1 LSYPDQLSVNDGIPQ
16 DMCTVQ
22 YQTIDD
28 AVSLLKFHGKGSL
41 MSKTDLENSY
51 RLVPIS
57 LKKNSLNISGFSL
70 ADFKF
75 LLYLYSRLPT
85 YGILKPNL
93 KPVRRKYFPFHY
105 IRVTSVQISPPL

>member
-1 LSYPDQLSVNDGIPQ
+1 MRYSPIFLFGTKP
-16 DMCTVQ
+16 
-22 YQTIDD
+22 
-28 AVSLLKFHGKGSL
+28 KG
-41 MSKTDLENSY
+41 DICRLENGGTSNGTSI
-51 RLVPIS
+51 RPALIS
-57 LKKNSLNISGFSL
+57 LKKNALNISEFSL